1 MVLLL
6 AVGECSPHPDALRWP
21 RRPSP
26 DHPTAG
32 RLSLAQGEPRGPRR
46 GSASASLA
54 FPPTRPAAHCCGV
67 TAVATEGPAWEGRGL
82 RAPGASEGPFP
93 AGSGAIPAPSIL
105 LVAPHPSS
113 QEDPVH
119 IACVAPW
126 GFPGANFTLYQGGQ
140 VVQVLQA
147 PAGQLGVTFNLSGAA
162 GGATFHCRYGVLG
175 EHGRPQLSDLSAP
188 VRLASPGKGGGA
200 RPTTRPPLQGPA
212 PPRTPLPVPQA
223 SRGAGQ
229 GPHRTCAPR
238 GCAHPSSS
246 HTQAWTRER

>member
-1 MVLLL
+1 MPWMVLLL
-6 AVGECSPHPDALRWP
+6 AV
-21 RRPSP
+21 
-26 DHPTAG
+26 
-32 RLSLAQGEPRGPRR
+32 
-46 GSASASLA
+46 
-54 FPPTRPAAHCCGV
+54 
-67 TAVATEGPAWEGRGL
+67 
-82 RAPGASEGPFP
+82 
-93 AGSGAIPAPSIL
+93 GSGAIPAPSIL

-188 VRLASPGKGGGA
+188 VRLASPVPAWILALSLSLAGVVLLLAGLLVITLVVKKVKMRKLQKKRERDSCWAQISFTSSDMAFDNSLFAISMKVSSDDDPGALGGPRK
-200 RPTTRPPLQGPA
+200 RPTSTSSSPEPPEFS
-212 PPRTPLPVPQA
+212 TF
-223 SRGAGQ
+223 
-229 GPHRTCAPR
+229 RTCP
-238 GCAHPSSS
+238 
-246 HTQAWTRER
+246 